1 MTTPEPETVETL
13 LGELITVLA
22 GAYRDEDARKPPYLK
37 RRRPMTV
44 GMPVTAARREMIP
57 VAARLSRAVA
67 QGNRKQILGLL
78 NRPRTRGE
86 WKSLAMVLAAAVD
99 PARIG
104 TVPAQASAP
113 DGRETLRKAS

>member
-1 MTTPEPETVETL
+1 MTASDPETVETL
-13 LGELITVLA
+13 LGELIAVLA
-22 GAYRDEDARKPPYLK
+22 GAYRDEDEIRPPYLK
-37 RRRPMTV
+37 PRRPVTT

-57 VAARLSRAVA
+57 VAARLARAVA
-67 QGNRKQILGLL
+67 QGNRKRALALL

-104 TVPAQASAP
+104 IVPAQASAP
-113 DGRETLRKAS
+113 DGRQALRTAS

>member
-1 MTTPEPETVETL
+1 MV
-13 LGELITVLA
+13 
-22 GAYRDEDARKPPYLK
+22 
-37 RRRPMTV
+37 
-44 GMPVTAARREMIP
+44 P
-57 VAARLSRAVA
+57 VAARLARAVA
-67 QGNRKQILGLL
+67 QGNRKRALALL

-113 DGRETLRKAS
+113 DGLETRQALRRAS